1 MTIRRNERPS
11 DDRDPMNTH
20 RPDPAAPAQRAAYRR
35 PLLKVYGEIRTVTL
49 SNNSNNMNDKGN
61 GSFSMT

>member
-1 MTIRRNERPS
+1 MATHRTDASVPERP
-11 DDRDPMNTH
+11 
-20 RPDPAAPAQRAAYRR
+20 RAAYRR
-35 PLLKVYGEIRTVTL
+35 PTLTVYGELAAVTL